1 METDNINTT
10 KITSNTT
17 TEALLVLKV
26 DTWSVYF
33 ALFVVWI
40 PGIICN
46 LIALFFIIRD
56 IRKKVFP
63 AIFLLL
69 ILICCDLTAVIYSA
83 INHILMLLYRSVL
96 SYPLCVFL
104 SSNYVFFR
112 VASGVMNLFM
122 AVDRYFALCKPFYYK
137 IHVNVRTWKVV
148 CLITC
153 VIMVFY
159 CCFPIFGLGEVIL
172 IQMDDYAVCGNLGY
186 RHIQAYRV
194 MGFIFPFIGYVCS
207 VTVVVCNVF
216 VIRALIHLN
225 KRVANVSTSF
235 EANSVELSG
244 EESATP
250 KVTPFEVAFAKLM
263 TCLAAVYLVCGVPY
277 NVSDNLNIIHDIIMR
292 VFSYINELSD
302 LLRKEV

>member
-1 METDNINTT
+1 METDNMNTT
-10 KITSNTT
+10 NITSNAT
-17 TEALLVLKV
+17 TEAPPLLKV
-26 DTWSVYF
+26 ESWSVYL

-56 IRKKVFP
+56 IRKTVFP

-69 ILICCDLTAVIYSA
+69 ILVCCDLTAVSYSA
-83 INHILMLLYRSVL
+83 INHILMHLYSSVFT
-96 SYPLCVFL
+96 YPLCVFL

-112 VASGVMNLFM
+112 VASGVMNLLM
-122 AVDRYFALCKPFYYK
+122 AVDRYLALCKPFYYK

-148 CLITC
+148 CLITGL
-153 VIMVFY
+153 IMVFY
-159 CCFPIFGLGEVIL
+159 CCFPLIGLGEVIL
-172 IQMDDYAVCGNLGY
+172 IQMNDITVCGNLGY
-186 RHIQAYRV
+186 RHIHAYRV
-194 MGFIFPFIGYVCS
+194 MGFIFPIVGYVCS

-225 KRVANVSTSF
+225 NRVVNVGTTF
-235 EANSVELSG
+235 AANSVELSG
-244 EESATP
+244 EESAPP

-277 NVSDNLNIIHDIIMR
+277 NVSNNLNIIRDITIR
-292 VFSYINELSD
+292 LFSYINQLGP
-302 LLRKEV
+302 L